1 MINRNVLLFI
11 IYHVTMSARVC
22 REAELSAGFP
32 FKAVVNGVPAVIV
45 KDVEG
50 GLHALGDTCSHAE
63 ISLSEGF
70 VEGGHIEC
78 WAHGATFDLDTGR
91 PLSLPA
97 TDPVPVFGIDVVAGD
112 VLVTVGSEEL

>member
-1 MINRNVLLFI
+1 MR
-11 IYHVTMSARVC
+11 SG
-22 REAELSAGFP
+22 SP
-32 FKAVVNGVPAVIV
+32 FKTTVDGVPVVVV
-45 KDVEG
+45 KDAEG
-50 GLHALGDTCSHAE
+50 RLHALGDTCSHAE

-97 TDPVPVFGIDVVAGD
+97 TDPVPVFGVDVVDGD
-112 VLVTVGSEEL
+112 VLVSVDGSEARR